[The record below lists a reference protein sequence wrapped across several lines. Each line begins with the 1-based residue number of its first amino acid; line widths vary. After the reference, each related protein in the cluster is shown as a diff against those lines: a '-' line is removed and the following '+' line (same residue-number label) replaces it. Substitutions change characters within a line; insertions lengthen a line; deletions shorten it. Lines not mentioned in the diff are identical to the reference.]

1 MITNKDF
8 FIKITF
14 ITTTITDIV
23 EDETGYTV
31 TVLEDSCIS
40 CKPDTITVLRFNRS
54 DLTTEQT
61 LVLKNEQIRLL
72 RIRAERAEFELLV
85 HKLSCTMYSEH
96 VSLTSVERTSYDV
109 VELVVKH
116 EDLDRGKTYSTKHV
130 FNISN
135 LSSLQKRMVTT
146 LKREVQCEVERVIS
160 ACIEGETMCPRSFT
174 EDDSTITLQIN
185 DRSVGSLEGS
195 GNITKFT
202 FNKAS
207 LTDEQLSK
215 LRSLDVLYRTRQNQ
229 LCVEL
234 IQQPGAHM
242 HEYPASIVIWNKVP
256 GRKAMVSRL
265 FMTKDLSEATLK
277 VVRSSQIPQTV
288 IER

>member
-8 FIKITF
+8 FTKITF

-40 CKPDTITVLRFNRS
+40 CKPDTTTTLRFNRS
-54 DLTTEQT
+54 DLTVEQT
-61 LVLKNEQIRLL
+61 LVLKDEQIRLL
-72 RIRAERAEFELLV
+72 KIRAEQAEFELLV
-85 HKLSCTMYSEH
+85 HKLSCTVHREH

-135 LSSLQKRMVTT
+135 LSPSQKRMIKT
-146 LKREVQCEVERVIS
+146 LKRDVRCDVERVIS
-160 ACIEGETMCPRSFT
+160 ACIEGDTMCPRSFT

-195 GNITKFT
+195 GNINTIT

-215 LRSLDVLYRTRQNQ
+215 LRSLVTLYRDRQNQ

-256 GRKAMVSRL
+256 GSRSMVSRS
-265 FMTKDLSEATLK
+265 FVTRDLSEETLK
-277 VVRSSQIPQTV
+277 IVRSSQHH
-288 IER
+288 RL

>member
-8 FIKITF
+8 FTKITF

-31 TVLEDSCIS
+31 TVVEDSCIS

-61 LVLKNEQIRLL
+61 LVLKNEQIQLL

-96 VSLTSVERTSYDV
+96 VSLTSIERTSYDV

-116 EDLDRGKTYSTKHV
+116 EDLDRGKTYNTKHV

-135 LSSLQKRMVTT
+135 LSPSQKRMIKT
-146 LKREVQCEVERVIS
+146 LKREV
-160 ACIEGETMCPRSFT
+160 
-174 EDDSTITLQIN
+174 DN
-185 DRSVGSLEGS
+185 
-195 GNITKFT
+195 
-202 FNKAS
+202 
-207 LTDEQLSK
+207 
-215 LRSLDVLYRTRQNQ
+215 
-229 LCVEL
+229 
-234 IQQPGAHM
+234 
-242 HEYPASIVIWNKVP
+242 VP
-256 GRKAMVSRL
+256 
-265 FMTKDLSEATLK
+265 
-277 VVRSSQIPQTV
+277 
-288 IER
+288 